1 MSALAGAGAVH
12 SMPSYELCKRGVLVQ
27 ERFGVAFTQLMKPC
41 AISALKALAL
51 DDAKHRETH
60 PARSRLAPSA
70 ARTVVANEPQLV
82 EQQRRARRSRRPVR
96 RGQRRRERRHPS
108 TSRALAAARARPTE
122 ASCNTKVTPVKRYS
136 S

>member
-70 ARTVVANEPQLV
+70 ARSCQCTTA
-82 EQQRRARRSRRPVR
+82 RRAAATRSAI
-96 RGQRRRERRHPS
+96 
-108 TSRALAAARARPTE
+108 T
-122 ASCNTKVTPVKRYS
+122 
-136 S
+136 

>member
-60 PARSRLAPSA
+60 PARSRLAPSS
-70 ARTVVANEPQLV
+70 TSLSS
-82 EQQRRARRSRRPVR
+82 RSRNMNAAPT
-96 RGQRRRERRHPS
+96 GS
-108 TSRALAAARARPTE
+108 ALRVFGT
-122 ASCNTKVTPVKRYS
+122 
-136 S
+136 